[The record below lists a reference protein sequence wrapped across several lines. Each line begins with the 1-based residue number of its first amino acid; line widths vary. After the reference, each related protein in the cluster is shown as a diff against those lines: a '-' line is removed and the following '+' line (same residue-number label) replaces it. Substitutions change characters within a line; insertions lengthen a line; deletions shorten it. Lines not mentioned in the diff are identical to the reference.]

1 MVNNNTT
8 LQCSLSQSCDPLLN
22 SGIPRS
28 IYMMGNYPVSDIEKL
43 CEGSIK
49 PSVRSPYTDDDEET
63 MRLVLLDSI

>member
-1 MVNNNTT
+1 
-8 LQCSLSQSCDPLLN
+8 
-22 SGIPRS
+22 
-28 IYMMGNYPVSDIEKL
+28 MMGNYPVSDIEKL